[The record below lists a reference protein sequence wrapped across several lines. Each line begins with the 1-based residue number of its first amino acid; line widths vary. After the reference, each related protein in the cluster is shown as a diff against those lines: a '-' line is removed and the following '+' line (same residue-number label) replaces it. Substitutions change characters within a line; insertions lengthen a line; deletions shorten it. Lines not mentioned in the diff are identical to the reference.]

1 MNEELKRFFE
11 QVYDQ
16 WGQGTVQ
23 AILKEI
29 DRYPIKWRGTLRR
42 SISYQIGDVAGE
54 DAISFNMADYG
65 EFVDKGVNG
74 IFQNR
79 GSKYNFRI
87 SSIGG
92 VAYHV
97 KPWADSKG
105 LNNWAVARSIV
116 RKGFKPRPFFDSVI
130 QARFPKLQED
140 LTQAYQSYLDSQ
152 VESINRSN

>member
-1 MNEELKRFFE
+1 MNDELKRLLE
-11 QVYDQ
+11 AVYDQ
-16 WGQGTVQ
+16 WGLETVK
-23 AILKEI
+23 AIIKQI
-29 DRYPIKWRGTLRR
+29 DRYPIKWKGTLRR
-42 SISYQIGDVAGE
+42 SISYETGDVAGD
-54 DAISFNMADYG
+54 DAITFNMADYG
-65 EFVDKGVNG
+65 EFIDKGVNG

-116 RKGFKPRPFFDSVI
+116 RKGFKPKPFFDSVI
-130 QARFPKLQED
+130 QARFPQLQEG
-140 LTQAYQSYLDSQ
+140 LTQAYQSYLDAQ
-152 VESINRSN
+152 VQAVNNS